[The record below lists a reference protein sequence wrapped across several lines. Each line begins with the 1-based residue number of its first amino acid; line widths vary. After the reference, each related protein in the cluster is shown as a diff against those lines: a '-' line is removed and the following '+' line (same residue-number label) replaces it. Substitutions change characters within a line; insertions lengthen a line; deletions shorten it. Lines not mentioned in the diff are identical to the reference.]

1 MRNFITIII
10 IIISVTAGA
19 LFIKSML
26 ELEKEASDYLDSRQ
40 NSTAKKSTEKEIT
53 DTESDKS
60 KLNPDHDIVAENT
73 NRPSDETLGKQAFIK
88 KMFDDPNM
96 SENLRNQPKLV
107 LNELYD
113 DLYIDLGLNEEDIDK
128 FTDLIIEINASDS
141 DNEEPNTRNIDD
153 EIKELIG
160 DLYYEDYNQYNKT
173 LDKRIKVIQYKNQ
186 LASSNIALMPQ
197 QQDSL
202 LNLMLEKCELECDE
216 NILDK
221 SGQFLDT
228 EQIEVLEKF
237 QNTISNTDEIS
248 IESLPEY

>member
-1 MRNFITIII
+1 MRNFITILIA
-10 IIISVTAGA
+10 IISITVGIIY
-19 LFIKSML
+19 IKAML
-26 ELEKEASDYLDSRQ
+26 DFKKEAAEYLENKQ
-40 NSTAKKSTEKEIT
+40 NSTSKESKENEMLNT
-53 DTESDKS
+53 QSDKS
-60 KLNPDHDIVAENT
+60 KLNPDHYIVAENT

-88 KMFDDPNM
+88 KMFGDPNM
-96 SENLRNQPKLV
+96 SENLRNSPKLV

-113 DLYIDLGLNEEDIDK
+113 DLYIDIGLNEEDIDK

-141 DNEEPNTRNIDD
+141 DNEETNIRNIDD
-153 EIKELIG
+153 EIKVLIG

-221 SGQFLDT
+221 SGQFLDA
-228 EQIEVLEKF
+228 EQIDVLEKF
-237 QNTISNTDEIS
+237 LR
-248 IESLPEY
+248 ESADT